1 MAYKIA
7 FFGTKPYDEKS
18 FNKVNEDY
26 GFEIKYFKGH
36 LNMNN
41 IVLTQGADVVC
52 VFVNDTV
59 DADVIKAMAE
69 NRSAW

>member
-41 IVLTQGADVVC
+41 IDLTRERMSCAYL
-52 VFVNDTV
+52 
-59 DADVIKAMAE
+59 
-69 NRSAW
+69 